1 MYHILI
7 TVGIIMLLGAIL
19 FITLGL
25 FGKISTEPFNSK
37 KQYYAFFSIFLIA
50 GLFAIIRSQSVDC
63 QIERYQTNLEKLSH
77 KMMRSS
83 IDCKMI
89 GYDDLDRCPLMW
101 EHNKNKEFYTNEIVR
116 LMALK
121 IKRQRDNE

>member
-7 TVGIIMLLGAIL
+7 TVGILMLLMGIL

-37 KQYYAFFSIFLIA
+37 KQYYVFFSIFLIA
-50 GLFAIIRSQSVDC
+50 GLFAIIRAQGADC
-63 QIERYQTNLEKLSH
+63 QIERYQTNLEHLSS

-83 IDCKMI
+83 FDCKMI
-89 GYDDLDRCPLMW
+89 GYDDLEKCPLMW
-101 EHNKNKEFYTNEIVR
+101 EHYQKKEFYTKEIVR
-116 LMALK
+116 LTKLK
-121 IKRQRDNE
+121 NERNRDNE

>member
-7 TVGIIMLLGAIL
+7 TVGILMLLGGIL
-19 FITLGL
+19 FIALGL

-50 GLFAIIRSQSVDC
+50 GLFAIIRSQGVDC
-63 QIERYQTNLEKLSH
+63 QIERYQTNLAHLSS

-83 IDCKMI
+83 FDCKMI
-89 GYDDLDRCPLMW
+89 GYDDLERCPLMW

-116 LMALK
+116 LMKLK
-121 IKRQRDNE
+121 LERQRDNE